1 MPISKFDKTV
11 ECRTKLK
18 WRVKI
23 PDELIVGTG
32 RDFGLSL
39 RERKAAVGYDHEH
52 RSVSLER

>member
-1 MPISKFDKTV
+1 MPVSQFDKAV

-18 WRVKI
+18 RRVEI
-23 PDELIVGTG
+23 SDELVVGTG